1 MSPHTRPKAPL
12 CRHDWR
18 VTPSE
23 AVALQKRLAG
33 EVRRCSIAPIECLCR
48 VAGADVSYERATD
61 RCHAAVVVYDRITG
75 EIIEES
81 AWSAPS
87 TFPYVPGL
95 LSFREVPPLLEAL
108 GRLRRP
114 PDVILAD
121 AQGIAHPRRLGA
133 ASHLGLWTG
142 IPTVGCA
149 KSILLGEHDPLALPR
164 ASRSALRD
172 PKTGELLGMALRTR
186 AGVAPVYVSIGHR
199 ISLEDA
205 VALVLACA
213 PRYRLPEPIRRAH
226 QLSNR
231 IRLADASR
239 CYTEE
244 KPPVP

>member
-1 MSPHTRPKAPL
+1 MIPHVLSDDIA
-12 CRHDWR
+12 CRHEWHL
-18 VTPSE
+18 TPSE
-23 AVALQKRLAG
+23 AIALQRQLAG
-33 EVRRCSIAPIECLCR
+33 RVCRRSATPLERLRR
-48 VAGADVSYERATD
+48 VAGVDVSYERATD
-61 RCHAAVVVYDRITG
+61 RCHAAVVLYDRETG
-75 EIIEES
+75 EIFEES

-108 GRLRRP
+108 SRLRSV

-149 KSILLGEHDPLALPR
+149 KSILIGAQDPLDPARGNR
-164 ASRSALRD
+164 AALRD
-172 PKTGELLGMALRTR
+172 PKSGEVLGMALRTR

-213 PRYRLPEPIRRAH
+213 PRYRLPEPLREAH
-226 QLSNR
+226 RLSNR
-231 IRLADASR
+231 IRLADTSRFAKKGTSR
-239 CYTEE
+239 CS
-244 KPPVP
+244 